1 MSFYDINDIKPG
13 MLVRLK
19 TKKELLQ
26 EFGWRDEGVCL
37 YSIEIEDGVVPD
49 MMPFL
54 GEAVTIKK
62 VDEATFTIVEC
73 GRYNWYP
80 CMVNYIICE
89 EEYIEEEEVESYR
102 DENGNPFNPYND
114 YSFDFDFVKQV
125 FEQEQKQEED
135 DTTVVSAEQ
144 ILRDFELYN
153 KGYNEGFSRAV
164 ELFKEKFNLD

>member
-26 EFGWRDEGVCL
+26 EFGWIDEGIYL
-37 YSIEIEDGVVPD
+37 YSEEIEDAIVPD

-54 GEAVTIKK
+54 GETVAIKK

-80 CMVNYIICE
+80 CMVSHICLVE
-89 EEYIEEEEVESYR
+89 SVEEEECETYR
-102 DENGNPFNPYND
+102 DEDGNPFNPYND

-125 FEQEQKQEED
+125 FEQEQKQEEED
-135 DTTVVSAEQ
+135 GTTVVSAEQ